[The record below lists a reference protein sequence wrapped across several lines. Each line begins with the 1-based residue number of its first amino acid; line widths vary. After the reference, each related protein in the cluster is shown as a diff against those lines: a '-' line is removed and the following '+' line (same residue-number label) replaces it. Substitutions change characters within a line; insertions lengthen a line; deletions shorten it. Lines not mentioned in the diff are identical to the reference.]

1 MNKFL
6 PLLLISF
13 LLLSCTSSKKMLERG
28 QYDRAIERSTEKL
41 IKKPSNSKEL
51 TVLEE
56 AYELANMFDQER
68 IDFLELEG
76 REESWVEIY
85 QLYEQMNWRQN
96 RVRRLPAQLRNRFTF
111 YNYDQEIIESK
122 SAAAEISYKR
132 GLEYMEMDD
141 KMSAR
146 QAFYEFETAA
156 QIYPGYE
163 NVDQNM
169 EQALLRGANYALFII
184 ENNSG
189 MILPEYFDSELKKV
203 SLRDQSSRWVVFD
216 TYENENIDY
225 NYFVTLNITDINFSP
240 ERIEQKTFT
249 ESNEIEDGLR
259 YELDENGN
267 VRKDSL
273 GNDIQV
279 PNLVTVTAEVTEN
292 IQSKSAFVAGSLDF
306 YELESDQLIRTDNI
320 AVEAVFRHQ
329 FGNYTG
335 NREALS
341 EESMKIIRG
350 REIPFQS
357 NESMLM
363 NAAELLK
370 DRAVTIITR
379 NRRVLEG

>member
-56 AYELANMFDQER
+56 AYELANMFDQKR

>member
-1 MNKFL
+1 MKNFL

-13 LLLSCTSSKKMLERG
+13 LFLSCTSSKKMLERG

-41 IKKPSNSKEL
+41 MKKPSNSKEL

-56 AYELANMFDQER
+56 AYELANMFDRER
-68 IDFLELEG
+68 IEFLELEG

-85 QLYEQMNWRQN
+85 QLYEQLNWRQN
-96 RVRRLPAQLRNRFTF
+96 KVRRLPSQIRNRFTF

-122 SAAAEISYKR
+122 SAAADISYKR
-132 GLEYMEMDD
+132 GLEFLEKGD
-141 KMSAR
+141 KLSAR

-169 EQALLRGANYALFII
+169 EQSLLRGANYALFII

-189 MILPEYFDSELKKV
+189 MILPEYFDAELKKV
-203 SLRDQSSRWVVFD
+203 SLRDQSSQWVVFD
-216 TYENENIDY
+216 TYENESVDY
-225 NYFVTLNITDINFSP
+225 DYFVTLNITDINFSP
-240 ERIEQKTFT
+240 ERIEQKTYT

-279 PNLVTVTAEVTEN
+279 PNLVTVTAEVTESN
-292 IQSKSAFVAGSLDF
+292 QSKSAFVAGSLDF
-306 YELESDQLIRTDNI
+306 YELKSDQLIRTDNI

-329 FGNYTG
+329 FGTYTG
-335 NREALS
+335 NRKALS

-379 NRRVLEG
+379 NRRLLEG